1 MTTIATKKTPHI
13 LKFFSPIKIM
23 LKNEIEYTKTVDNQ
37 KDMNMFSS
45 KKNIKTTIFGS
56 WFYYFFELQIC

>member
-1 MTTIATKKTPHI
+1 
-13 LKFFSPIKIM
+13 M

-45 KKNIKTTIFGS
+45 KKNIKPTNFGS
-56 WFYYFFELQIC
+56 

>member
-45 KKNIKTTIFGS
+45 KKNIKPTNFGS
-56 WFYYFFELQIC
+56 